1 MYFCQLDSL
10 SHLNQILKT
19 YTGLIRC
26 HDIIDLYL
34 RISYIYIFIYYLTA
48 CSSSSSIYYPGE
60 FSPLAGVGQSF
71 PFESFKIL
79 AKFFYGRMP
88 LLAPT
93 TVIGSG
99 PSHCLKRHIC
109 KAAGY
114 PQLSAVG
121 LAFA

>member
-1 MYFCQLDSL
+1 MCCVYETVGIQIFSRNVFMYAEPWL
-10 SHLNQILKT
+10 
-19 YTGLIRC
+19 GLELFYWC
-26 HDIIDLYL
+26 PAPNLGQEAL
-34 RISYIYIFIYYLTA
+34 
-48 CSSSSSIYYPGE
+48 SSSSIYYPGE
-60 FSPLAGVGQSF
+60 FSLLAGVGQSF
-71 PFESFKIL
+71 HFIESFV
-79 AKFFYGRMP
+79 FWQSFYGRMP

-99 PSHCLKRHIC
+99 PSLCLKRHTY